1 MGFDK
6 YGSGETFESCDKFGS
21 GGVLYV
27 PGVSE
32 LIKPVDTVPMEQAFQ
47 QAKEKLLQIYQ
58 PVIEECARIVQ
69 EIMDVLVPCIQPVM
83 DEIIRTMDLILESYP
98 DKRIVWLAL
107 HHKKERIRK
116 KNRNRILKWIERS
129 AKRGNKKNC

>member
-6 YGSGETFESCDKFGS
+6 YGSGGH
-21 GGVLYV
+21 LYV

-32 LIKPVDTVPMEQAFQ
+32 TADPVSIEQAFQ
-47 QAKEKLLQIYQ
+47 NLKDALIQAYK
-58 PVIEECARIVQ
+58 PVLDTCVQIVQ
-69 EIMDVLVPCIQPVM
+69 NIMDALTPQVQQALKEIVRLCDLV
-83 DEIIRTMDLILESYP
+83 LESYP

-116 KNRNRILKWIERS
+116 KNRNRILKWIERNVES
-129 AKRGNKKNC
+129 GNKTNR